1 MLVEPGT
8 IVDTTTDSRW
18 TPVRVTAH
26 LAEPIINLDGHACH
40 LDGPA
45 AFAAYLAYTDR
56 HGHHSLP
63 PMGRDSVVDFAL
75 PLATWTAPAPG
86 PVHQLARA
94 ATPGHV
100 WGWACSA
107 AAADPAAWTVVEV
120 RRKPNSEAMHR
131 YAPDRKVHL
140 ATGPLKA
147 RNAPHPATI
156 VRTITWWAL
165 ADPDRLHALL
175 SRVPGLGRHTRHG
188 NGRVHRWEVTPDPR
202 AATLWRRRVWPD
214 PDGTP
219 DTIRA
224 PYHHHTRLM
233 PCTPPPQRSEE
244 RC

>member
-1 MLVEPGT
+1 RRQTLHRLRLLRRRGRPDRARRPGRAARRLRGAPARAPRHHHHPAQGRGGLTHVEPRT

-18 TPVRVTAH
+18 THVRATAH

-107 AAADPAAWTVVEV
+107 AAAA
-120 RRKPNSEAMHR
+120 
-131 YAPDRKVHL
+131 
-140 ATGPLKA
+140 
-147 RNAPHPATI
+147 
-156 VRTITWWAL
+156 
-165 ADPDRLHALL
+165 
-175 SRVPGLGRHTRHG
+175 
-188 NGRVHRWEVTPDPR
+188 
-202 AATLWRRRVWPD
+202 
-214 PDGTP
+214 
-219 DTIRA
+219 
-224 PYHHHTRLM
+224 
-233 PCTPPPQRSEE
+233 
-244 RC
+244 